1 MGRIP
6 QEGGL
11 ELVSHLPDPEVADEA
26 PSEPYLTP
34 YDHKR
39 VAMYM
44 WLLDAA
50 YDDEDWRWVAKTV
63 LHIDAEKEPLR
74 AHRAWVTHL
83 ERARWILKE
92 GHKFLFPSPTTH

>member
-1 MGRIP
+1 M
-6 QEGGL
+6 
-11 ELVSHLPDPEVADEA
+11 VSHLPNPEVADEA

-50 YDDEDWRWVAKTV
+50 YDDEDWRVVAKTV

-92 GHKFLFPSPTTH
+92 GYKFLFPSPTTH